1 MRDKRDTMD
10 EEQHQQQSEES
21 RGESALLKLQEE
33 FHQFLQECH
42 DCRREIASHWQFCAH
57 CGTRLATHCPG
68 CGNPLPPP
76 GAHACPR
83 CGVALP
89 PVQP

>member
-1 MRDKRDTMD
+1 MD
-10 EEQHQQQSEES
+10 DEQHQPPPEEC
-21 RGESALLKLQEE
+21 RGESTLLKLQEE
-33 FHQFLQECH
+33 FHQFMHECR
-42 DCRREIASHWQFCAH
+42 DCRREIEGHWQFCAH
-57 CGTRLATHCPG
+57 CGIRLATHCPG
-68 CGNPLPPP
+68 CGNPLPPL

>member
-1 MRDKRDTMD
+1 MSGPR
-10 EEQHQQQSEES
+10 
-21 RGESALLKLQEE
+21 
-33 FHQFLQECH
+33 FLYNFTAPRLGVELPLE
-42 DCRREIASHWQFCAH
+42 CRREIEAHWQFCAH

-83 CGVALP
+83 CGLALP
-89 PVQP
+89 QVSP